1 MGGTAADL
9 ILIGGRVRTPAD
21 ASGFAEAIAIGGAPS
36 GAPSGGASSSLS
48 GGPSGG
54 LIRAVGTDADI
65 RDLAGPRTRVIDL
78 NGRLALPAFGDAHVH
93 AIGGGLERLRCNML
107 GLKTRQECLDTIARY
122 CAGLAAG
129 AWVLGAG
136 WSMEAFP
143 GGTPTAADL
152 DAVTGGRPAF
162 LPNRDH
168 HGAWVNTEALRR
180 AGITK
185 DTPDPADGRIERSPD
200 GSPAGTLHDGAMGL
214 VAGHVPAATKEE
226 LQAGLDTALRYL
238 HSMGIAHYQDACV
251 GNAGELGIPDTFG
264 TYRDAAAGGTLTAS
278 VTGALWWDRHRGL
291 AQVED
296 IKARREQAST
306 GRFRATSVKL
316 MLDGVCETF
325 TAAMSA
331 PYLDQHGHP
340 TGHHGNFFIDPEE
353 LKTIARRLAA
363 EQFQLHFHAL
373 GDGAVTAGLD
383 ALEALPGSQRES
395 GRHHLAHLQF
405 ITPRDLDRFRA
416 LGAVANFQPLWACA
430 DPQMTELTI
439 PFVGPERAQWQYQ
452 IGSLARNNTRI
463 AFGSDWPVSSA
474 DPLQEMH
481 VAVNRVLS
489 RTLGRAGTP
498 ECEDPFLP
506 DQAVTLAVALKAFTE
521 GVAYVNHEEDV
532 TGRLLP
538 GMRADVVVLDQDLFA
553 IPAADIGNTSAAL
566 TVANGQVVHG
576 DE

>member
-1 MGGTAADL
+1 VLGAWRLSSTTADL
-9 ILIGGRVRTPAD
+9 ILIGGKVRTPAH
-21 ASGFAEAIAIGGAPS
+21 ASGFAQAIAIGG
-36 GAPSGGASSSLS
+36 GR
-48 GGPSGG
+48 
-54 LIRAVGTDADI
+54 IQAVGSDADI
-65 RDLAGPRTRVIDL
+65 TDLAGPRTRVIGL

-93 AIGGGLERLRCNML
+93 AISGGLESLRCNML
-107 GLKTRQECLDTIARY
+107 GLKTRQACLDTISRY
-122 CAGLAAG
+122 CAHLDGSDV
-129 AWVLGAG
+129 WVLGGG

-168 HGAWVNTEALRR
+168 HGAWVNTAALRR
-180 AGITK
+180 AGVDR
-185 DTPDPADGRIERSPD
+185 DTPDPADGRIERYPD
-200 GSPAGTLHDGAMGL
+200 GSPTGTLHDGAMRL
-214 VAGHVPAATKEE
+214 VAEHVPAATRED
-226 LQAGLDTALRYL
+226 LRLGLAAALRYL
-238 HSMGIAHYQDACV
+238 HSVGIAHYQDACV
-251 GNAGELGIPDTFG
+251 GAAGELGISDTFG
-264 TYRDAAAGGTLTAS
+264 TYRDAAADGTLTAS
-278 VTGALWWDRHRGL
+278 VTGALWWDRHRGFE
-291 AQVED
+291 QVED
-296 IKARREQAST
+296 LLARREQARA

-331 PYLDQHGHP
+331 PYLDSHGHP

-353 LKTIARRLAA
+353 LKAIARRLSA
-363 EQFQLHFHAL
+363 EDFQLHFHAL

-383 ALEALPGSQRES
+383 AIEALPAQARAA

-405 ITPRDLDRFRA
+405 ITPGDLDRFRA
-416 LGAVANFQPLWACA
+416 LGAVANFQPLWACS
-430 DPQMTELTI
+430 DPQMEELTI
-439 PFVGPERAQWQYQ
+439 PFVGPERASWQYQ
-452 IGSLARNNTRI
+452 IGGLARRGTRL
-463 AFGSDWPVSSA
+463 AFGSDWPVSSG

-489 RTLGRAGTP
+489 RTLGRPGTP
-498 ECEDPFLP
+498 ECENPFLP
-506 DQAVTLAVALKAFTE
+506 DQAVTLAVALEAFTE

-532 TGRLLP
+532 TGRLQP

>member
-1 MGGTAADL
+1 MSGTKADL
-9 ILIGGRVRTPAD
+9 ILFGGKVRTPA
-21 ASGFAEAIAIGGAPS
+21 GFAEAIAIRD
-36 GAPSGGASSSLS
+36 
-48 GGPSGG
+48 G
-54 LIRAVGTDADI
+54 LIQAAGRDEDI
-65 RDLAGPRTRVIDL
+65 RDLAGPRTRVIAL

-93 AIGGGLERLRCNML
+93 AISGGLESLRCNML

-122 CAGLAAG
+122 CDSLEPT
-129 AWVLGAG
+129 AWVLGGG

-168 HGAWVNTEALRR
+168 HGAWVNTAALQR
-180 AGITK
+180 AGIK
-185 DTPDPADGRIERSPD
+185 ADTPDPADGRIERYPD
-200 GSPAGTLHDGAMGL
+200 GSPAGTLHDGAMRL
-214 VAGHVPAATKEE
+214 VAEHVPAATKAE
-226 LQAGLDTALRYL
+226 LRSGLKAALRYL
-238 HSMGIAHYQDACV
+238 HSVGIAHYQDACV
-251 GNAGELGIPDTFG
+251 GAAGELGIPDTFG
-264 TYRDAAAGGTLTAS
+264 TYRDAAAAGTLTAT
-278 VTGALWWDRHRGL
+278 VTGALWWDRHGDL
-291 AQVED
+291 DQVQTL
-296 IKARREQAST
+296 KTRREQASA

-325 TAAMSA
+325 TAAMST
-331 PYLDQHGHP
+331 PYLDRHGHP
-340 TGHHGNFFIDPEE
+340 TGHHGNFFIDPGE
-353 LKTIARRLAA
+353 LKHIAQQLAA

-373 GDGAVTAGLD
+373 GDAAVTAGLD
-383 ALEALPGSQRES
+383 ALEALPEKTRQE

-405 ITPRDLDRFRA
+405 ITPRDLARFRA
-416 LGAVANFQPLWACA
+416 LGAVANFQPLWACH
-430 DPQMTELTI
+430 DPQMEELTI
-439 PFVGPERAQWQYQ
+439 PFVGPERARWQYQ
-452 IGSLARNNTRI
+452 IGELARNQTRI
-463 AFGSDWPVSSA
+463 AFGSDWPVSSG

-498 ECEDPFLP
+498 ECEEPFLP
-506 DQAVTLAVALKAFTE
+506 DQAVRMEVALRAFTE

-538 GMRADVVVLDQDLFA
+538 GLRADVVVLDQDLFA
-553 IPAADIGNTSAAL
+553 IPAADIGNTSAVL

>member
-1 MGGTAADL
+1 MSGTAADL
-9 ILIGGRVRTPAD
+9 ILIGGRVATPAHP
-21 ASGFAEAIAIGGAPS
+21 SGFAQAIAIGG
-36 GAPSGGASSSLS
+36 
-48 GGPSGG
+48 G
-54 LIRAVGTDADI
+54 LIQAVGSDAEV
-65 RDLAGPRTRVIDL
+65 RDLAGPRTRVIGL

-93 AIGGGLERLRCNML
+93 AIGGGLESLRCNML
-107 GLKTRQECLDTIARY
+107 GLRTRPECLEVIACY
-122 CAGLAAG
+122 CANLDAG
-129 AWVLGAG
+129 NPAGDGEQWVLGGG
-136 WSMEAFP
+136 WSLEAFP

-168 HGAWVNTEALRR
+168 HGAWVNTAALRR
-180 AGITK
+180 AGIGR
-185 DTPDPADGRIERSPD
+185 DTPDPADGRIERYPD
-200 GSPAGTLHDGAMGL
+200 GSPAGTLHDGAMRL
-214 VAGHVPAATKEE
+214 VAEHVPAATTAE
-226 LQAGLDTALRYL
+226 LRAGLAAALRYL

-251 GNAGELGIPDTFG
+251 GAAGELGIVDTFG
-264 TYRDAAAGGTLTAS
+264 TYRDAAADGTLTAS

-291 AQVED
+291 EQVEGL
-296 IKARREQAST
+296 KTRREQARA

-340 TGHHGNFFIDPEE
+340 TGHRGNFFIDPEE
-353 LKTIARRLAA
+353 LRQIARRLAA
-363 EQFQLHFHAL
+363 EEFQLHFHAL

-383 ALEALPGSQRES
+383 AIAALPAAQRAA

-405 ITPRDLDRFRA
+405 ITPGDMDRFRA
-416 LGAVANFQPLWACA
+416 LGAVANFQPLWACS
-430 DPQMTELTI
+430 DPQMEELTI
-439 PFVGPERAQWQYQ
+439 PFVGPERASWQYQ
-452 IGSLARNNTRI
+452 IGGLARRGTRL
-463 AFGSDWPVSSA
+463 AFGSDWPVSSG

-489 RTLGRAGTP
+489 RTLGRPGTP

-506 DQAVTLAVALKAFTE
+506 GQAVTLEVALQAFTE

-538 GMRADVVVLDQDLFA
+538 GLRADVVVLDQDLFA
-553 IPAADIGNTSAAL
+553 VPAADIGNTSAAL
-566 TVANGQVVHG
+566 TVASGQVVHG

>member
-1 MGGTAADL
+1 VALSSTTADL
-9 ILIGGRVRTPAD
+9 ILIGGKVRTPSH
-21 ASGFAEAIAIGGAPS
+21 ASGFAQAIAIGG
-36 GAPSGGASSSLS
+36 GR
-48 GGPSGG
+48 
-54 LIRAVGTDADI
+54 IQAVGSDGDV

-93 AIGGGLERLRCNML
+93 AISGGLESLRCNML

-122 CAGLAAG
+122 STRLDEDLNT
-129 AWVLGAG
+129 WVLGGG

-152 DAVTGGRPAF
+152 DTVTGGRPAF

-168 HGAWVNTEALRR
+168 HGAWVNTAALRR
-180 AGITK
+180 AGVGRH
-185 DTPDPADGRIERSPD
+185 TPDPADGRIERYPD
-200 GSPAGTLHDGAMGL
+200 GSPTGTLHDGAMRL
-214 VAGHVPAATKEE
+214 VAEHVPAATPEE
-226 LQAGLDTALRYL
+226 LRQGLAAALRYL
-238 HSMGIAHYQDACV
+238 HAKGIAFYQDACV
-251 GNAGELGIPDTFG
+251 GAAGELGIPDTFG
-264 TYRDAAAGGTLTAS
+264 TYRDAAADGTLTAS

-291 AQVED
+291 EQVEGLL
-296 IKARREQAST
+296 ARREQARA
-306 GRFRATSVKL
+306 GWFRATSVKL

-331 PYLDQHGHP
+331 PYLDAHGHP
-340 TGHHGNFFIDPEE
+340 TDHRGNFFIDPEE
-353 LKTIARRLAA
+353 LKAIARRLSA
-363 EQFQLHFHAL
+363 EEFQLHFHAL

-383 ALEALPGSQRES
+383 AIAALPAGRRAA

-405 ITPRDLDRFRA
+405 ITPGDMDRFRA
-416 LGAVANFQPLWACA
+416 LGAVANFQPLWACS
-430 DPQMTELTI
+430 DPQMEELTI
-439 PFVGPERAQWQYQ
+439 PFVGPERASWQYQ
-452 IGSLARNNTRI
+452 IGGLARRGTRL
-463 AFGSDWPVSSA
+463 AFGSDWPVSSG

-489 RTLGRAGTP
+489 RTLGRPGTP

-506 DQAVTLAVALKAFTE
+506 DQAVTLQVALKAFTE
-521 GVAYVNHEEDV
+521 GVAYVNHSEDV
-532 TGRLLP
+532 TGRLQP

>member
-1 MGGTAADL
+1 VALSSTTADL
-9 ILIGGRVRTPAD
+9 ILIGGKVRTPSH
-21 ASGFAEAIAIGGAPS
+21 ASGFAQAIAI
-36 GAPSGGASSSLS
+36 SGGR
-48 GGPSGG
+48 
-54 LIRAVGTDADI
+54 IQAVGSDADI

-78 NGRLALPAFGDAHVH
+78 NGRLAVPAFGDAHVH
-93 AIGGGLERLRCNML
+93 AISGGLESLRCNML
-107 GLKTRQECLDTIARY
+107 GLRTRQECLDTIARY
-122 CAGLAAG
+122 STGLDEDQNT
-129 AWVLGAG
+129 WVLGGG

-152 DAVTGGRPAF
+152 DTVTGGRPAF

-168 HGAWVNTEALRR
+168 HGAWVNTAALRR
-180 AGITK
+180 AGVGR
-185 DTPDPADGRIERSPD
+185 DTPDPPDGRIERYPD
-200 GSPAGTLHDGAMGL
+200 GSPTGTLHDGAMRL
-214 VAGHVPAATKEE
+214 VAEYVPAATPEE
-226 LQAGLDTALRYL
+226 LRQGLAAALRYL
-238 HSMGIAHYQDACV
+238 HSRGIAFYQDACV
-251 GNAGELGIPDTFG
+251 GAAGELGIPDTFG
-264 TYRDAAAGGTLTAS
+264 TYRDAAADGTLTAS

-291 AQVED
+291 EQVEGLL
-296 IKARREQAST
+296 ARREQARA

-331 PYLDQHGHP
+331 PYLDAHGHP
-340 TGHHGNFFIDPEE
+340 TGHRGNFFIDPEE
-353 LKTIARRLAA
+353 LKTIARRLSA
-363 EQFQLHFHAL
+363 EEFQLHFHAL

-383 ALEALPGSQRES
+383 AIEALPAGQRAA

-405 ITPRDLDRFRA
+405 ITPGDMDRFRA
-416 LGAVANFQPLWACA
+416 LGAVANFQPLWACW
-430 DPQMTELTI
+430 DPQMEELTI
-439 PFVGPERAQWQYQ
+439 PFVGPERASWQYQ
-452 IGSLARNNTRI
+452 IGGLARRGTRL
-463 AFGSDWPVSSA
+463 AFGSDWPVSSG

-489 RTLGRAGTP
+489 RTLGRPGTP

-506 DQAVTLAVALKAFTE
+506 DQAVTLEVALKAFTE
-521 GVAYVNHEEDV
+521 GVAYVNHSEDV

-553 IPAADIGNTSAAL
+553 IPVADMGNTSAAL

>member
-1 MGGTAADL
+1 VAVSCTTADL
-9 ILIGGRVRTPAD
+9 ILIGGKVRTPAH
-21 ASGFAEAIAIGGAPS
+21 ASGFAEAIAIAGGR
-36 GAPSGGASSSLS
+36 
-48 GGPSGG
+48 
-54 LIRAVGTDADI
+54 IQAVGSDAGI
-65 RDLAGPRTRVIDL
+65 RDLAGPRTRVIGL
-78 NGRLALPAFGDAHVH
+78 HGRLALPAFGDAHVH
-93 AIGGGLERLRCNML
+93 AISGGLESLRCNML

-122 CAGLAAG
+122 CAGLDG
-129 AWVLGAG
+129 SGTGESWVLGGG

-152 DAVTGGRPAF
+152 DAVTGARPAF

-168 HGAWVNTEALRR
+168 HGAWVNTAALRR
-180 AGITK
+180 AGIDR
-185 DTPDPADGRIERSPD
+185 DTPDPADGRIERHPD
-200 GSPAGTLHDGAMGL
+200 GSPAGTLHDGAMRL
-214 VAGHVPAATKEE
+214 VARHVPAATPEE
-226 LQAGLDTALRYL
+226 LRHGLDAALRYL
-238 HSMGIAHYQDACV
+238 HSVGIASYQDACV
-251 GNAGELGIPDTFG
+251 GTAGELGIPDTFG

-291 AQVED
+291 DQVEGLL
-296 IKARREQAST
+296 ARREQARA

-325 TAAMSA
+325 TAAMSS
-331 PYLDQHGHP
+331 PYLDGHGHS
-340 TGHHGNFFIDPEE
+340 TGHHGNFFIEPEE
-353 LKTIARRLAA
+353 LKAIARRLSA
-363 EQFQLHFHAL
+363 EAFQLHFHAL

-383 ALEALPGSQRES
+383 AIEALPADQRAA

-405 ITPRDLDRFRA
+405 ITPPDMNRFRA
-416 LGAVANFQPLWACA
+416 LGAVANFQPLWACS

-439 PFVGPERAQWQYQ
+439 PFVGPERAAWQYQ
-452 IGSLARNNTRI
+452 IGGLARRGTRL
-463 AFGSDWPVSSA
+463 AFGSDWPVSSG

-489 RTLGRAGTP
+489 RTLGRPGTP

-506 DQAVTLAVALKAFTE
+506 GQAVTLEVALKAFTE

-538 GMRADVVVLDQDLFA
+538 GLRADVVVLDQDLFA